1 MPGVPGRAGTAAG
14 LPLAAAAVAAVAV
27 GAVAG
32 WCADGGLAVLTM
44 PAAAVAVMNGYSKA
58 YSP

>member
-1 MPGVPGRAGTAAG
+1 MPGVPGRAAAG
-14 LPLAAAAVAAVAV
+14 LPLAAAAVAV

-32 WCADGGLAVLTM
+32 WYADGGLAVLTV

>member
-1 MPGVPGRAGTAAG
+1 VPGVVSTSGLAAR
-14 LPLAAAAVAAVAV
+14 LTLAAAAVAA

-32 WCADGGLAVLTM
+32 WCAAGGLAALTV
-44 PAAAVAVMNGYSKA
+44 PAAGVAVMNGYSKA

>member
-1 MPGVPGRAGTAAG
+1 MAGVPGRAGAAAG
-14 LPLAAAAVAAVAV
+14 LPFAAAAVAV

-32 WCADGGLAVLTM
+32 WCAGGGLAVLTV

>member
-1 MPGVPGRAGTAAG
+1 VPGVPGRAGAAAG
-14 LPLAAAAVAAVAV
+14 LPLAAAAVAV

-32 WCADGGLAVLTM
+32 WCAGGGLAVLTV